1 MKREGMIKLFF
12 WALLIIP
19 VSLYSQQ
26 FSITGKITDEE
37 GNALPYANLRIEGA
51 MKGASANK
59 EGIYFLKLEK
69 GKYNFIVSFIGY
81 KSDTAFVDLNKDTTV
96 NFKLNRTSVV
106 LEQVTVLPGE
116 NPAEVLMAKAIDYKK
131 VRNSKLNEYEYHAF
145 TKILIKTNQ
154 EIEATDKSLE
164 ISTDNDSDDVKITG
178 IIENESKGYFRKPDD
193 FKEIILAR
201 KQTANTPADINI
213 ITGGRLLKDF
223 YEEEIDFFNRPLKSP
238 VADDALDYYY
248 YIITDTLTRDGKAIF
263 KVAFEPKD
271 TTDKGFAGTLY
282 IADKTFAL
290 AGLDVYV
297 NRAGLPGGF
306 LDGIS
311 VSQQFY
317 PYGDV
322 YMPVDYRLSV
332 SGNIFNTIKFAFDV
346 NTIFFD
352 YRINDSLDTEFDY
365 AAIKVLPE
373 ADGRDSLYWLSV
385 QTIPYSFQELQAY
398 RRIDS
403 LNAIE
408 KTFWDNFSLLAPR
421 LEISKNLSVNGP
433 LTLYSFNK
441 VSGHLISLNVMSEN
455 ALNRRLNSEFEIS
468 YGFNDKKTNAGISTE
483 YKFGVYRTGFVKLN
497 LYDKLYELFGDAISY
512 SKFTS
517 TFSSLFYKYDFMDYY
532 YSKGMELYLGG
543 EILPFLNVNGGII
556 LRKDKSA
563 TNNSDFSFFY
573 RDRKF
578 SANKQIYD
586 GKINGL
592 YLGLDFDFRKYIE
605 DGYVRRRINGENGY
619 IMLSG
624 EVFHSN
630 KELLKSS
637 LEFNTYRVT
646 LKGGVGTFG
655 AAEFQFV
662 AEAFL
667 SDGAVPVQMLHALSG
682 NINSAGKSFSFR
694 TIRPSEVYGD
704 KCLAIYTEHDFKD
717 ELFDL
722 IPLMKNSKLIFTVHM
737 NAALIDLSE
746 KSGNIV
752 KAQPKLFTKPFVEA
766 GFGIGHLMSP
776 FVLEFTWKLNH
787 ADGNNFVI
795 GLNSFIF

>member
-1 MKREGMIKLFF
+1 MKKLIFLS
-12 WALLIIP
+12 LLIIP
-19 VSLYSQQ
+19 ASIYSQKYN
-26 FSITGKITDEE
+26 ITGKITDDS

-51 MKGASANK
+51 MKGASANQ
-59 EGIYFLKLEK
+59 EGFYSLKLEK
-69 GKYNFIVSFIGY
+69 GKYKFIASFIGY
-81 KSDTAFVDLNKDTTV
+81 KSDTTFIDLSKDTTV
-96 NFKLNRTSVV
+96 NFKLTGTSVV

-116 NPAEVLMAKAIDYKK
+116 NPAEALLAKAIDYKK
-131 VRNSKLNEYEYHAF
+131 IRNRKLNEYEYHAF

-164 ISTDNDSDDVKITG
+164 ISTDNDSDDVKING

-223 YEEEIDFFNRPLKSP
+223 YEDEIDFFNRPLKSP

-290 AGLDVYV
+290 AGFDVYV

-306 LDGIS
+306 LDSIS

-317 PYGDV
+317 PYGGV

-346 NTIFFD
+346 YTILFD
-352 YRINDSLDTEFDY
+352 YRINDGLETEFDY

-373 ADGRDSLYWLSV
+373 ADARDSLYWLSV
-385 QTIPYSFQELQAY
+385 QTIPYSVPELQAY
-398 RRIDS
+398 ERIDS
-403 LNAIE
+403 LNTIE
-408 KTFWDNFSLLAPR
+408 KTFWDNFSLLSPR

-433 LTLYSFNK
+433 LTFYSFNK
-441 VSGHLISLNVMSEN
+441 VSGHLISFNVMSEK

-468 YGFNDKKTNAGISTE
+468 YGFNDKRINAGISAE
-483 YKFGVYRTGFVKLN
+483 YKFGAYRTGFVKVN
-497 LYDKLYELFGDAISY
+497 LYDKLYELFGEAISY

-532 YSKGMELYLGG
+532 YSKGIELYLGG
-543 EILPFLNVNGGII
+543 DILPFINISGGIV

-563 TNNSDFSFFY
+563 VNNSDFSFFY

-586 GKINGL
+586 GNINGFS
-592 YLGLDFDFRKYIE
+592 LGIGFDFRKYIE
-605 DGYVRRRINGENGY
+605 DGYTRRRINNDNGY
-619 IMLSG
+619 ITLSG
-624 EVFHSN
+624 EIFHSS
-630 KELLKSS
+630 KDLLKSS
-637 LEFNTYRVT
+637 LPFNTYKLT
-646 LKGGVGTFG
+646 LKGGAGTFG

-667 SDGAVPVQMLHALSG
+667 SNGAVPVQMLNALSG
-682 NINSAGKSFSFR
+682 NINSAGKSFAFR

-704 KCLAIYTEHDFKD
+704 KSLAIYTEHDFKD
-717 ELFDL
+717 ELFDM
-722 IPLMKNSKLIFTVHM
+722 IPFMKNSKLIFTIHM

-746 KSGNIV
+746 KSRAIIPSE
-752 KAQPKLFTKPFVEA
+752 PKLFASPFVEA

-787 ADGNNFVI
+787 RDGNNFVI